1 MKPSVQRQ
9 RGQALILIV
18 LAIVGMV
25 GLTGLAIDG
34 GNAYSDRRHAQN
46 AADTAALAAA
56 LRIIHNQTDWQQAG
70 LIQAQANGYAAPDST
85 VNVYKCDNPAG
96 QPPCVLGPGV
106 TDPQNFVQ

>member
-46 AADTAALAAA
+46 AADTSALAAA

-70 LIQAQANGYAAPDST
+70 LIQAQANGYPAAGPDST
-85 VNVYKCDNPAG
+85 VNVYLCNAVPAG
-96 QPPCVLGPGV
+96 QPACVLGP
-106 TDPQNFVQ
+106 